1 MSLDQHTYASTD
13 WPLPSPSSTPKSLTF
28 PDAPLKTPIT
38 DTAPHSHFLDAWATP
53 LPNAQHTPVQAP
65 LFALSTPIDRPS
77 SSYSQPVRTPE
88 DPEFHVNHFA
98 PQNLPLPPVDVS
110 RRLASS
116 PDLGQL
122 KNAAAGARGPPQD
135 HRGVSRPVTM
145 DFSQMQT
152 PPPTRDDSSRQSLQ
166 QSAGNG
172 VATPATVIHRTPS
185 QMPPSEAL
193 FDQTPFGFGSLQYT
207 PDMMQFPSNGHM
219 TAPPMPQSRLFWDPA
234 NDGMH
239 MDLDLPMGVDGF
251 APTPQRM
258 DQGMNWQSMHH
269 AANIMQTPGFQSF
282 QASPGP
288 MSFAN
293 CHMDQGQMSR
303 QDSFASATTGVDP
316 SMLFSFSNPDMTASF
331 GAMPQLSNVDLS
343 SRQPYE
349 TQLRDAQAER
359 EMAKKARGQ
368 HSRSNTSSSSGS
380 VDDVRPVLHRSN
392 TDGGVRTSRAP
403 LMEPWTAIPSN
414 ASNIPRRPSPLKRQS
429 GGSLKSIPEIRRP
442 RTRLI
447 IDETGR
453 ARTETVLAGD
463 EDKTPKALRQS
474 SQQDL
479 RRQYPGLY
487 GADDSESEED
497 EPGAVI
503 SRKTSFTVP
512 QPERRAPKYAR
523 VESDSH
529 ERSNSLKMTR
539 STSRPG
545 VASFDKPSLEKL
557 RLAGRS
563 ASDNST
569 RRTGIMDLPPST
581 KNSRDN
587 QDHMPDSPGNAL
599 GALKKVVGAR
609 QQRIERASQNT
620 LKAHNQRWAAAAAAS
635 AELNNTGNH
644 GHYDPYSNS
653 LNRSV
658 TTTPSTDRSN
668 FSSESTRC
676 ICNGLVDDDD
686 KPMVQCESCNMW
698 LHIICVGL
706 DKGSLPPVYVCVFCT
721 GQTPL
726 VRAGRSRGP
735 PVPLDSPLTHKSVF
749 RG

>member
-1 MSLDQHTYASTD
+1 VGHARSTD

-28 PDAPLKTPIT
+28 PDASLKTPNT
-38 DTAPHSHFLDAWATP
+38 DTIPHSHFLDAWATP
-53 LPNAQHTPVQAP
+53 LPDAQHTPVQAP
-65 LFALSTPIDRPS
+65 LFALSTPIERPS
-77 SSYSQPVRTPE
+77 SAYSQPVRTPE

-116 PDLGQL
+116 PDLSQL
-122 KNAAAGARGPPQD
+122 KNVGAAVPSQEPLGP
-135 HRGVSRPVTM
+135 SRPVSM

-152 PPPTRDDSSRQSLQ
+152 PPPTRDDSSRPRLQ
-166 QSAGNG
+166 QSASNG

-207 PDMMQFPSNGHM
+207 PNMMQFPGHSHM
-219 TAPPMPQSRLFWDPA
+219 SAPPMPQSRLFWDPA

-239 MDLDLPMGVDGF
+239 MDLDLPMGVDAF

-258 DQGMNWQSMHH
+258 DQNMNWQGMHP

-293 CHMDQGQMSR
+293 CHMEQSQISR
-303 QDSFASATTGVDP
+303 QGSFASMTTGVDP
-316 SMLFSFSNPDMTASF
+316 NMLFSFSHPDMTASF
-331 GAMPQLSNVDLS
+331 GAMPQLSSIDLS
-343 SRQPYE
+343 SRLPYE

-359 EMAKKARGQ
+359 EMAKKARSQ
-368 HSRSNTSSSSGS
+368 HSRSNTDSSSGS

-403 LMEPWTAIPSN
+403 PMESWSVIPSN

-453 ARTETVLAGD
+453 ARTETVPAVD

-487 GADDSESEED
+487 DVDDSGSEED
-497 EPGAVI
+497 EPGVVI

-523 VESDSH
+523 VDSDSH
-529 ERSNSLKMTR
+529 ERNNSFKMTR
-539 STSRPG
+539 SASRPPIG
-545 VASFDKPSLEKL
+545 SFDKPSLEKQ
-557 RLAGRS
+557 RLVGRS

-569 RRTGIMDLPPST
+569 RRVGTMDLAPPI
-581 KNSRDN
+581 KNARESE
-587 QDHMPDSPGNAL
+587 DHQMPDSPGDAL

-609 QQRIERASQNT
+609 QQRIGTVVAS
-620 LKAHNQRWAAAAAAS
+620 
-635 AELNNTGNH
+635 
-644 GHYDPYSNS
+644 
-653 LNRSV
+653 
-658 TTTPSTDRSN
+658 
-668 FSSESTRC
+668 
-676 ICNGLVDDDD
+676 
-686 KPMVQCESCNMW
+686 
-698 LHIICVGL
+698 
-706 DKGSLPPVYVCVFCT
+706 
-721 GQTPL
+721 
-726 VRAGRSRGP
+726 
-735 PVPLDSPLTHKSVF
+735 
-749 RG
+749 